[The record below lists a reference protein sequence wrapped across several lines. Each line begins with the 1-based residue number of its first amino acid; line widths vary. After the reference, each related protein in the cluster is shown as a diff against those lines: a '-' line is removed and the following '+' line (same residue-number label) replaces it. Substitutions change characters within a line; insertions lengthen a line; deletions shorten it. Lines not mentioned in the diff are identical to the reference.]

1 MCWNQITKTEL
12 KTWFM
17 IYDHALTNQNSS
29 WIRNVTCL
37 SAISQALLM
46 DCCAGP
52 TKGEKLKRMTLT
64 STQHTGA
71 IISFYKD
78 WLWDAFKLLIAFFP
92 LKRRPPFPPP
102 SPHNTPGNLCLNPP
116 PLLSPPAQPPF
127 YKPHTTHIPLIAPT
141 KGLTHETSALET
153 LYGGQFT
160 LSTQLMKPNYHCLT
174 EQQ

>member
-1 MCWNQITKTEL
+1 
-12 KTWFM
+12 M
-17 IYDHALTNQNSS
+17 IYDLWSCADQSEQFLDQKCYMFVSNFTGSSYGLLRWANQRWEIEKNDIDLNSTFRGANFFLQRL
-29 WIRNVTCL
+29 IVRCF
-37 SAISQALLM
+37 QAFN
-46 DCCAGP
+46 
-52 TKGEKLKRMTLT
+52 
-64 STQHTGA
+64 S
-71 IISFYKD
+71 I
-78 WLWDAFKLLIAFFP
+78 FP
-92 LKRRPPFPPP
+92 LERRPPFPP

-174 EQQ
+174 EQQLILVVG